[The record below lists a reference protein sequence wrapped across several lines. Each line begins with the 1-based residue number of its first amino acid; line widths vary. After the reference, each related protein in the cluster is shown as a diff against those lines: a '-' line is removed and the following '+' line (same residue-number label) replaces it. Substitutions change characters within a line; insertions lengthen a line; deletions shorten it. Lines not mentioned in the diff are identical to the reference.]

1 MYPKMITL
9 AFMWRMYLRRT
20 GVEQGDQLEDYHHS
34 LDEQHQGPEV
44 RAKWTDVK
52 GQWVNEI

>member
-1 MYPKMITL
+1 MITL